1 MEKIGV
7 VTEILGDFVLVTVS
21 RDSACGENCAACG
34 LCRNSREMTI
44 ELKNTGN
51 FQKGDKLRLVSDNR
65 TIVSHSAVGYLSL
78 TILLILGGVLGSLS
92 GNEWFAFGGSLI
104 GVLLGILIIKLF
116 FTHKLDIKAEKIE
129 G

>member
-7 VTEILGDFVLVTVS
+7 VTEIRGDFVLVTVS

-51 FQKGDKLRLVSDNR
+51 FKKGDKLRLVSDSKAF
-65 TIVSHSAVGYLSL
+65 VSHSAIGYLSL
-78 TILLILGGVLGSLS
+78 TILLILGGILGSLTR
-92 GNEWFAFGGSLI
+92 NEWFAFGGSLI

-129 G
+129 E